1 MRVIAVSVLKQFW
14 AENADSEQS
23 LRAWHNEVRDAA
35 WANPNELKSQF
46 RSASILQNNRVV
58 FNIAGN
64 KYRLVVAVL
73 FKTQIVLIKFIGSH
87 DEYDRINATDVER
100 NLGT

>member
-1 MRVIAVSVLKQFW
+1 MYMRVIAVSVLRQFW
-14 AENADSEQS
+14 AENADSEHP
-23 LRAWHNEVRDAA
+23 LKAWHDEVREAA

-73 FKTQIVLIKFIGSH
+73 FKTQLVLIKFVGTH
-87 DEYDRINATDVER
+87 EDYDRINAASVER
-100 NLGT
+100 N